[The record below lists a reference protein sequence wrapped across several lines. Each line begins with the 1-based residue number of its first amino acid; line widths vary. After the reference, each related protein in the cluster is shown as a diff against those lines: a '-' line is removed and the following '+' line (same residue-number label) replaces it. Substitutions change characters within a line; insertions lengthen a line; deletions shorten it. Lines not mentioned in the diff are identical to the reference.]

1 MNPEQLEIINRVKE
15 MYFRYGIKS
24 VTMDDVARE
33 LSISKKTLYQHF
45 SDKEQLVDAVVDQLL
60 IEKIDI
66 VDGLISGCSDAI
78 SEMFAIH
85 QFMDKMS
92 RDHSYAMEN
101 DLRKYYPALFN
112 KIMSVKRERIFR
124 IGKEN
129 IERGQQTG
137 YYRPE
142 VNAEM
147 IAKTSLMR
155 FESSMESCIFT
166 CEELLS
172 QDFFTEML
180 IYHVRGIATAK
191 GIKRLEEILAEL
203 EIK

>member
-1 MNPEQLEIINRVKE
+1 MNPEQLEIVTRVKE

-45 SDKEQLVDAVVDQLL
+45 SDKEKLVEAVVQLL
-60 IEKIDI
+60 LSEKIDI
-66 VDGLISGCSDAI
+66 IDELIKGCSDAV

-85 QFMDKMS
+85 QFMDNMS

-101 DLRKYYPALFN
+101 DLRKYYPTQFN
-112 KIMSVKRERIFR
+112 QIVSTKRERIYR

-137 YYRPE
+137 YYRAE
-142 VNAEM
+142 VNAEL
-147 IAKTSLMR
+147 IAKTNLMR

-172 QDFFTEML
+172 QDFFTEIL

-191 GIKRLEEILAEL
+191 GIDRLEEILTT
-203 EIK
+203 INKK